1 MSRFCPYAF
10 AFMSILAVLTVFSG
24 CAGASTPASAEPI
37 QRAGPSGIKQLTQL
51 IIKFRDPALDP
62 SRQDYLQQLARD
74 SGVTLVYVRPMSGDA
89 HVFRVQD
96 ALDPAAMVDIVRRLS
111 QRPDVEYAEPDYVM
125 QHQMQQ
131 Q

>member
-1 MSRFCPYAF
+1 M
-10 AFMSILAVLTVFSG
+10 VLLG
-24 CAGASTPASAEPI
+24 CTATISPAAADSV
-37 QRAGPSGIKQLTQL
+37 QRAGLSGIKQMTQL

-62 SRQDYLQQLARD
+62 SRQDYLQELARD
-74 SGVTLVYVRPMSGDA
+74 TGVILVYVRPMSGDA

-96 ALDPAAMVDIVRRLS
+96 ALDTAAMVALARRLS

-131 Q
+131 R